1 MSFGQNLQFLRKM
14 GNKMTQE
21 ELAEKL
27 GVSRQTV
34 SKWELDAVYPEM
46 DKVIE
51 LCNLFSCTMDELVRE
66 DMNVPDEAYSDI
78 CFKDIGAFSYASYA
92 VISRESEE
100 DAIRHAEQWAEKLGI
115 SQPEIIGW
123 DFPVVSQ
130 EQINVHN
137 MYGYAA
143 ALILDKEVLENNA
156 ASEEFGITRQEKQ
169 RYIVITVNE
178 SGLSPFY
185 VIPNAYKM
193 LMTNMKIN
201 GIKQKNDR
209 KVLSCFEKEYYLN
222 GKWHMDIHIAVE

>member
-78 CFKDIGAFSYASYA
+78 CFKDIVAFSYASYA
-92 VISRESEE
+92 VISREPEE
-100 DAIRHAEQWAEKLGI
+100 DAIRHAGQWAEKLGI

-137 MYGYAA
+137 MHGYAA
-143 ALILDKEVLENNA
+143 ALILDEEILKNNA
-156 ASEEFGITRQEKQ
+156 NNKEFEITRQEKQ

-209 KVLSCFEKEYYLN
+209 RVLACFEKEYYLN